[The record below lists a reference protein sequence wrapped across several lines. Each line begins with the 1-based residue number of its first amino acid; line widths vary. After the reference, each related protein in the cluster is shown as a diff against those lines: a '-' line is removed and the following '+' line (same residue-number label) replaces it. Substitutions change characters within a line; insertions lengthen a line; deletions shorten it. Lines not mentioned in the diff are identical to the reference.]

1 MLDTT
6 RSEEAFRIACRV
18 IPGGV
23 DSPVR
28 AARAVGRNPVFLAR
42 GEGSHVWDVDGNGY
56 VDYVGSWGP
65 LICGHAHPAVVEA
78 LCRAAQQGSSFGA
91 PTEAETAL
99 AEEIRRAYDAVEM
112 VRFVNSGTEATM
124 SALRLARGATGRDYI
139 VKFEGCY
146 HGHSDGL
153 LVKAGSGALTNGRP
167 SSAGVPKDV
176 AEKTLV
182 ARYNDSESVAAL
194 FEEYRERIA
203 AVIVEPVA
211 GNMGVVPPDPGFLL
225 DLRALTLEQGT
236 VLIFDEVMTGFR
248 VDYGGASR
256 YYGVLPDLVCLG
268 KVIGG
273 GLPLAAFGGRADLM
287 QGLAPLGPVYQAG
300 TLSGNPLA
308 VAGGLATFGRYRQ
321 APPYQSRR
329 RPCGRPGGHRARL
342 RRAASGQPRGGYVLG
357 LLHGRAGGRL
367 RERLQRRCRQVRPLL
382 PGHAGGGGLLGPEPV
397 RGGVRL
403 DGPQRA
409 GHRVHAGAGRA
420 RLARPIAHHAV
431 RACSSKTSSQRKGGD
446 WYVYGFS

>member
-42 GEGSHVWDVDGNGY
+42 GEGAHVWDVDGNGY

-146 HGHSDGL
+146 HGHSDSL
-153 LVKAGSGALTNGRP
+153 LVKAGSGALTNGNP
-167 SSAGVPKDV
+167 SSAGVPKEV

-194 FEEYRERIA
+194 FDQYRERIA

-300 TLSGNPLA
+300 TLSGNP
-308 VAGGLATFGRYRQ
+308 VAMAAGLAQLRYLQEHPQVYGDIAAKADTLAAGLRAAARKHG
-321 APPYQSRR
+321 APVHVNQVGSLLSPFFTPTDVTCFTDAKGSDVDAY
-329 RPCGRPGGHRARL
+329 ARYFAGML
-342 RRAASGQPRGGYVLG
+342 RRGVYLAPAQFEAMFLSQAHSGEDLERTIQAADEVFGQL
-357 LLHGRAGGRL
+357 
-367 RERLQRRCRQVRPLL
+367 
-382 PGHAGGGGLLGPEPV
+382 
-397 RGGVRL
+397 
-403 DGPQRA
+403 
-409 GHRVHAGAGRA
+409 
-420 RLARPIAHHAV
+420 
-431 RACSSKTSSQRKGGD
+431 
-446 WYVYGFS
+446 

>member
-6 RSEEAFRIACRV
+6 KSEEAYRLACQV

-42 GEGSHVWDVDGNGY
+42 GEGSRVWDVDGNDY

-78 LCRAAQQGSSFGA
+78 VCRAAQMGSSFGA

-167 SSAGVPKDV
+167 SSSGVPASV

-182 ARYNDSESVAAL
+182 ARYNDSASVAAL
-194 FEEYRERIA
+194 FEEHRERIA

-211 GNMGVVPPDPGFLL
+211 GNMGVIPPDPGFLL
-225 DLRALTLEQGT
+225 DLRALTLEQGS

-256 YYGVLPDLVCLG
+256 YYGVLSDLVCLG

-287 QGLAPLGPVYQAG
+287 EGLAPQGPVYQAG

-308 VAGGLATFGRYRQ
+308 VAGGLATLKLLQ
-321 APPYQSRR
+321 E
-329 RPCGRPGGHRARL
+329 PGT
-342 RRAASGQPRGGYVLG
+342 Y
-357 LLHGRAGGRL
+357 
-367 RERLQRRCRQVRPLL
+367 ERLFETAAALADGLEDVARRVGVPLCVNRV
-382 PGHAGGGGLLGPEPV
+382 GAMFSAFFTDEPV
-397 RGGVRL
+397 TDYRSACNADAEKFARYYRAMLEAGVYL
-403 DGPQRA
+403 APSQFEAAFVSTAHSEQDIAYTLEQAERA
-409 GHRVHAGAGRA
+409 LRA
-420 RLARPIAHHAV
+420 L
-431 RACSSKTSSQRKGGD
+431 
-446 WYVYGFS
+446 

>member
-153 LVKAGSGALTNGRP
+153 LVKAGGGALTNGRP

-308 VAGGLATFGRYRQ
+308 VAGGLATLKLLQEPGTYENLFKTTADLADGLEGIARDCGVPLQVNRVGAMFSAFFTDEPVVDYESACNADADRFARYYRAMLEAGVYL
-321 APPYQSRR
+321 APSQFE
-329 RPCGRPGGHRARL
+329 
-342 RRAASGQPRGGYVLG
+342 AAFVSTAHSGQDIAFTLEQAERVL
-357 LLHGRAGGRL
+357 RAL
-367 RERLQRRCRQVRPLL
+367 
-382 PGHAGGGGLLGPEPV
+382 
-397 RGGVRL
+397 
-403 DGPQRA
+403 
-409 GHRVHAGAGRA
+409 
-420 RLARPIAHHAV
+420 
-431 RACSSKTSSQRKGGD
+431 
-446 WYVYGFS
+446 